1 MVKAKKFYTELT
13 QKAIKANLAIDI
25 FAFSLDQFGLL
36 EMKYLAEK
44 TGGIIVMQ
52 ESFSSDVF
60 KDTYKKLFDRD
71 PNGYLKMGYAAKLDM
86 HVSRDLK
93 IQGAIGPCIS
103 LKKSGGMV
111 SETVIGEGGTTSWYL
126 GGIDRNSTIAFILDL
141 APNAKETV
149 TNKNGTFQ
157 FITIYRHSSG
167 R

>member
-1 MVKAKKFYTELT
+1 
-13 QKAIKANLAIDI
+13 
-25 FAFSLDQFGLL
+25 
-36 EMKYLAEK
+36 
-44 TGGIIVMQ
+44 
-52 ESFSSDVF
+52 
-60 KDTYKKLFDRD
+60 
-71 PNGYLKMGYAAKLDM
+71 
-86 HVSRDLK
+86 
-93 IQGAIGPCIS
+93 
-103 LKKSGGMV
+103 MV